1 MRVILRVIYESI
13 LQAAH
18 QLVSNKLRSFLSLLG
33 ITIGI
38 FCIIGVQAAVDS
50 LKDNV
55 MSSLNALGDDVVY
68 VSKMPWK
75 EDPHSNFWK
84 YQRRPSPSYD
94 DLKVIK
100 KKVKSAALAD
110 FHLFIGMKTAKFH
123 SNSAE
128 RCFVVAVTYDFDRL
142 FNAEYEAGRYY
153 TPTEYH
159 YGANKILIGHK
170 VAEALFGLGNP
181 IGKSVKLAGRE
192 MEVIG
197 VFKKSGKDIIKI
209 MNYDEAIIV
218 SYELARKFTNVK
230 TNNPWGGSVNVKA
243 APGVSIEKL
252 KDDLTGTLRATR
264 RLKPKEEDNF
274 ALNNLTILAN
284 LMDQFFGVLNMVGYF
299 IGIFAILVGIFS
311 VANIM
316 FVSVKERTNI
326 IGIKKAL
333 GAKQLIILLEF
344 LIESVILCAIG
355 GILGLGLVYL
365 VLTLLTSVL
374 PFAIYL
380 DMNNALFGLGLSVL
394 VGVISGVIPALQ
406 AARMDP
412 VVAIRHGG

>member
-13 LQAAH
+13 LQATH
-18 QLVSNKLRSFLSLLG
+18 QLVSNKLRSLLSLLG

-38 FCIIGVQAAVDS
+38 FCIVGVQAAVDS

-55 MSSLNALGDDVVY
+55 MSSLNQLGDDVVY
-68 VSKMPWK
+68 ISKMPWA
-75 EDPHSNFWK
+75 EDPHTNFWK
-84 YQRRPSPSYD
+84 YQRRPSPSYE

-100 KKVKSAALAD
+100 KKVKSATLAEFD
-110 FHLFIGMKTAKFH
+110 VFIGLRTVKFR

-128 RCFVVAVTYDFDRL
+128 RCFVLAVTYDFDRL

-159 YGANKILIGHK
+159 YGVNKILIGHN
-170 VAEALFGLGNP
+170 VAEALFGSSNP
-181 IGKSVKLAGRE
+181 IGKTVKLSGRD

-197 VFKKSGKDIIKI
+197 VFKKSGKDILRI
-209 MNYDEAIIV
+209 MDFDDGILL
-218 SYELARKFTNVK
+218 SYELARKFANVK

-243 APGVSIEKL
+243 APGVSIDKL
-252 KDDLTGTLRATR
+252 KDDLTGVLRATR
-264 RLKPKEEDNF
+264 KLKPIEEDNF

-344 LIESVILCAIG
+344 LIESVILCIIG
-355 GILGLGLVYL
+355 GLLGLGLVYL
-365 VLTLLTSVL
+365 VLTALTRVL
-374 PFAIYL
+374 PFEIYL
-380 DMNNALFGLGLSVL
+380 DWNNALFGIGLSIL
-394 VGVISGVIPALQ
+394 VGVISGLIPALQ